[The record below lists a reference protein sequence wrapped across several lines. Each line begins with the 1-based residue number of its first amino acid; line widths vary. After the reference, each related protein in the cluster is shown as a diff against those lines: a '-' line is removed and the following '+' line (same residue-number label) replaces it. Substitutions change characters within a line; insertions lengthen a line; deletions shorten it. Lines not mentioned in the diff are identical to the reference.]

1 MGIRMLLLRG
11 TFRAVEWG
19 VRENLGVGSV
29 VYIPLG
35 VGHFNGSV
43 VVVQSMEGSG
53 LIKIVYS
60 SKILKRLDKNNDKCK
75 TKPDKLNA
83 TLWN

>member
-35 VGHFNGSV
+35 VGAMAWVGHFNGSV
-43 VVVQSMEGSG
+43 VLVHSTVLG
-53 LIKIVYS
+53 
-60 SKILKRLDKNNDKCK
+60 
-75 TKPDKLNA
+75 
-83 TLWN
+83 